1 MRSSVAKVHLPSP
14 VRAGWSRPGSTVCKV
29 AALVTLAGCGA
40 AVGLAP
46 ILFPAPLVGL
56 RFFDDANQP
65 IIQPEAPGSLGF
77 SNIGDPVRLTVPET
91 RPSQRVVFTLL
102 NEDELLNQGRITEQ
116 TAERSVPITFQVDPA
131 STAVPGRD
139 YVPFN
144 TELTVPAGQSRATLV
159 IELINNLNPVGART
173 LILNLVEPPGGDPY
187 SGAPC
192 CTTAIL
198 TIQDAD

>member
-1 MRSSVAKVHLPSP
+1 MGSSVVKVHLPS
-14 VRAGWSRPGSTVCKV
+14 RIRSIWNSPGSTVFKA
-29 AALVTLAGCGA
+29 AALATLTACGA

-56 RFFDDANQP
+56 RFFNDANQP
-65 IIQPEAPGSLGF
+65 IIQPEAPGLLRF
-77 SNIGDPVRLTVPET
+77 SNIGNPVRLTVPET
-91 RPSQRVVFTLL
+91 QPSQRVVFTLL
-102 NEDELLNQGRITEQ
+102 NEDELLNQGPITEQ
-116 TAERSVPITFQVDPA
+116 TTERSVPITFQVDPA

-139 YVPFN
+139 YVPFS

-159 IELINNLNPVGART
+159 IELINNLNPVGDRT
-173 LILNLVEPPGGDPY
+173 LILNLLELPVGDPY

-198 TIQDAD
+198 TIRDAN

>member
-1 MRSSVAKVHLPSP
+1 MGSSVVKVHLPGQIKF
-14 VRAGWSRPGSTVCKV
+14 AWSHLGSLVCKV
-29 AALVTLAGCGA
+29 AALVTLTGCGA
-40 AVGLAP
+40 ASGLAP

-56 RFFDDANQP
+56 RFFDAAGQP

-91 RPSQRVVFTLL
+91 QPSQRVVFTLL
-102 NEDELLNQGRITEQ
+102 NRNELNQGRITEQ
-116 TAERSVPITFQVDPA
+116 TAQQSIPVTFQVDPS

-139 YVPFN
+139 YVPFS

-159 IELINNLNPVGART
+159 IELINNLNPVGDRT
-173 LILNLVEPPGGDPY
+173 LILNLLEPPGGDPY

-198 TIQDAD
+198 TIQDAN